1 MKIIEVRL
9 TVRRSMQTILWA
21 LLWFVKTLKGSKSGT
36 EKYYHFLLPNN
47 KSIAVGA
54 QYSTTCGK

>member
-1 MKIIEVRL
+1 
-9 TVRRSMQTILWA
+9 MQTILWA
-21 LLWFVKTLKGSKSGT
+21 LLWFVKTLKGGKSGPK
-36 EKYYHFLLPNN
+36 KYYFLLPNI

>member
-9 TVRRSMQTILWA
+9 TVGRGMQTILWA
-21 LLWFVKTLKGSKSGT
+21 LLWFVKTLKGGKSGT

-47 KSIAVGA
+47 RSIPVGA